1 MRRIFEIF
9 VCLGSITLFAVSLFG
24 ETETQKQEILLHTA
38 LYFAALPLEAEA
50 GSSFYKQTLMDV
62 YPRYRENMEK
72 YWRSFRVSTFDKI
85 RAWQGREIADLDRA
99 TILYPFSG
107 PDFLNVYAVY
117 PDADTYIMI
126 GLEMGGLVPRLEE
139 MPEPELR
146 KGLAMMVE
154 GFRIY
159 IGWNFYRT
167 LGMADDL
174 DKSPFTGTLPHV
186 LTQLAWLDAKP
197 LSIAS
202 VRFTPEGEMIKE
214 PLQRGEMT
222 RSWVMECRA
231 SSGRTQRIIYLC
243 QDISNEGLRG
253 EQGVKRWLEALP
265 PVSGLFK
272 AASYLPPRV
281 EFSEITRIC
290 LDKMKVLVQD
300 DSGIPY
306 RMLKSNYDVTVYGW
320 YVGPHRKFPSYGQP
334 DLAAIYR
341 ASAKR
346 SIEFNFQYDR
356 PDKTRNLMVA
366 RRKAEN

>member
-1 MRRIFEIF
+1 MRHIGIF
-9 VCLGSITLFAVSLFG
+9 VCLGLVTLFAVSLFG
-24 ETETQKQEILLHTA
+24 ETETQKQQILLHTA
-38 LYFAALPLEAEA
+38 RYFAALPLEE
-50 GSSFYKQTLMDV
+50 GSSLYAQTQLTV
-62 YPRYRENMEK
+62 YPRYRENMQR
-72 YWRSFRVSTFDKI
+72 YWQNFRASTFDKI
-85 RAWQGREIADLDRA
+85 RAWQGREIADLERS

-126 GLEMGGLVPRLEE
+126 GLEMGGLIPKLEE
-139 MPEPELR
+139 MPEPTLR

-174 DKSPFTGTLPHV
+174 DKSPFTGTLPHI

-202 VRFTPEGEMIKE
+202 VRFTPAGEMVTQ
-214 PLQRGEMT
+214 PLERGEMT
-222 RSWVMECRA
+222 RSWQMECRS
-231 SSGRTQRIIYLC
+231 SSGRTLRIIYLC

-253 EQGVKRWLEALP
+253 EQGAKRWLEALP

-272 AASYLPPRV
+272 AASYLPPRA

-290 LDKMKVLVQD
+290 LDKMKALVQD
-300 DSGIPY
+300 DSAIPY
-306 RMLKSNYDVTVYGW
+306 RMLRANYDVMVYGW
-320 YVGPHRKFPSYGQP
+320 YVGPHAIFPSYAQP
-334 DLAAIYR
+334 DLAAFYR
-341 ASAKR
+341 TSAR
-346 SIEFNFQYDR
+346 RNIDFNFQYDR
-356 PDKTRNLMVA
+356 PDNARNLMVA
-366 RRKAEN
+366 RRKDEN